1 MDVSNLTE
9 KRPAT
14 ISKDEKEE
22 TPTYRKEITR
32 LQHINYEMV

>member
-1 MDVSNLTE
+1 MDVSDLTK

-14 ISKDEKEE
+14 VSKDEKEE